1 MKSSNYGDL
10 TDLGISIWRK
20 RSKERNSF
28 PEQAIYLIDTNS
40 IIIFGKK
47 DKNISYQDKEY
58 FLKTLAKSIRKE
70 EAMRLKDLEKLPAL
84 KNIFLLDVDL
94 PDSLKD
100 FEDINLYS
108 LKSMSEICNSKDSK
122 KSFLT
127 SINEI
132 VK

>member
-1 MKSSNYGDL
+1 M
-10 TDLGISIWRK
+10 T
-20 RSKERNSF
+20 
-28 PEQAIYLIDTNS
+28 LIPLLF
-40 IIIFGKK
+40 FGKK

-100 FEDINLYS
+100 FEDLNLYS

>member
-1 MKSSNYGDL
+1 MKTSNCGDL
-10 TDLGISIWRK
+10 TDLGINIWRK
-20 RSKERNSF
+20 RSKENNSF
-28 PEQAIYLIDTNS
+28 QEQEIYLIDTHS

-70 EAMRLKDLEKLPAL
+70 EAMRLKDLEKLSAL
-84 KNIFLLDVDL
+84 RNIFLLDADL

-100 FEDINLYS
+100 FEDLNLYS
-108 LKSMSEICNSKDSK
+108 LRSMSEICNSEDSK

-132 VK
+132 VR

>member
-1 MKSSNYGDL
+1 MKSTNYGDL

-20 RSKERNSF
+20 RSKENNSF
-28 PEQAIYLIDTNS
+28 LEQEIYLIDTDS
-40 IIIFGKK
+40 MIIFGKK
-47 DKNISYQDKEY
+47 DKNISHQDKKY

-70 EAMRLKDLEKLPAL
+70 DAMRLKDLEKLPAL

>member
-1 MKSSNYGDL
+1 MKSSNCGDL

-20 RSKERNSF
+20 RSKENNSF
-28 PEQAIYLIDTNS
+28 QEQEIYLIDTHS

-70 EAMRLKDLEKLPAL
+70 EAMRLKDLEKLSAL
-84 KNIFLLDVDL
+84 RNIFLLDADL

-100 FEDINLYS
+100 FEDLNLYS
-108 LKSMSEICNSKDSK
+108 LRSMSEICNSENSK

-132 VK
+132 VR

>member
-1 MKSSNYGDL
+1 MKSSNCGDL

-20 RSKERNSF
+20 RSKENNSF
-28 PEQAIYLIDTNS
+28 QEQEIYLIDTHS

-70 EAMRLKDLEKLPAL
+70 EAMRLKDIEKLSAL
-84 KNIFLLDVDL
+84 RNIFLLDADL

-100 FEDINLYS
+100 FEDLNLYS
-108 LKSMSEICNSKDSK
+108 LRSMSEICNSEDSK

-132 VK
+132 VR

>member
-58 FLKTLAKSIRKE
+58 FL
-70 EAMRLKDLEKLPAL
+70 
-84 KNIFLLDVDL
+84 
-94 PDSLKD
+94 
-100 FEDINLYS
+100 
-108 LKSMSEICNSKDSK
+108 
-122 KSFLT
+122 
-127 SINEI
+127 
-132 VK
+132 

>member
-1 MKSSNYGDL
+1 MKTSNCGDL
-10 TDLGISIWRK
+10 TDLGINIWRK
-20 RSKERNSF
+20 RSKENNSF
-28 PEQAIYLIDTNS
+28 QEQEIYLIDTHS

-84 KNIFLLDVDL
+84 KNIFLLDADL

-100 FEDINLYS
+100 FEDLNLYS
-108 LKSMSEICNSKDSK
+108 LRSMSEICNSEDSK

-132 VK
+132 VR

>member
-1 MKSSNYGDL
+1 MKLSNYGDL

-20 RSKERNSF
+20 RSKENNSF
-28 PEQAIYLIDTNS
+28 LEQEIYLIDTHS

-70 EAMRLKDLEKLPAL
+70 EAIRLKDIEKLPAL
-84 KNIFLLDVDL
+84 RNIFLLDVDL

-100 FEDINLYS
+100 IEDLNLYS
-108 LKSMSEICNSKDSK
+108 LRSMSEICNSEDSK